1 MIVLGQDG
9 WGRLV
14 ESRVDNMSVVLIVL
28 DALPA
33 ELLAMFVVGFAKVPW
48 RQPPIL
54 SIEQNVGVRTKIV

>member
-1 MIVLGQDG
+1 VIVLGQDG

-14 ESRVDNMSVVLIVL
+14 ESRVDNMSIVLIVL

-33 ELLAMFVVGFAKVPW
+33 EILAMFVVGFAKVPW
-48 RQPPIL
+48 RQPPKL